1 MTRGQGQQ
9 NHNDSVGDDAV
20 PEHSGLLPKKK
31 ALFLCTHNSSRS
43 QMAAALLSALHGG
56 HWDAASAGTDP
67 RGVHPDAITVM
78 SEIGIDISRNRSRHV
93 DTLRDQHFD
102 VVVTVCDGARETC
115 PIFPGGAKKIHRGFP
130 DPAAATG
137 TPEERR
143 NCFRRVRDEIRAWL
157 ATEPLFKSGY
167 AR

>member
-1 MTRGQGQQ
+1 MTREQLKPANDAGGNPVPKQG
-9 NHNDSVGDDAV
+9 
-20 PEHSGLLPKKK
+20 ELIPKKK

-43 QMAAALLSALHGG
+43 QMAAALLIALHGG
-56 HWDAASAGTDP
+56 HWDAASAGTNP
-67 RGVHPDAITVM
+67 RGVHPDTVAVM
-78 SEIGIDISRNRSRHV
+78 KEIGIDIARNRSRHV

-115 PIFPGGAKKIHRGFP
+115 PIFPGGTRKIHRGFP

-143 NCFRRVRDEIRAWL
+143 DCFRRVRDEIRTWL

-167 AR
+167 AK